1 MKMKLSLNKEKIKQ
15 KNNLRLKELGVSK
28 NNVNNSHREAWQ
40 HIEMKHPPPLPLP
53 HVPEFLAWVQ
63 KFWEN
68 N

>member
-1 MKMKLSLNKEKIKQ
+1 MKMKLSLNKEKINQ

-40 HIEMKHPPPLPLP
+40 HIEMKHHPPLPP
-53 HVPEFLAWVQ
+53 VPEFMAGVQ

>member
-40 HIEMKHPPPLPLP
+40 HIEMKHPPPHPP
-53 HVPEFLAWVQ
+53 SP
-63 KFWEN
+63 N
-68 N
+68 

>member
-1 MKMKLSLNKEKIKQ
+1 MKMKLSLNKEKINQ

-40 HIEMKHPPPLPLP
+40 HIEMKHPPPPLP
-53 HVPEFLAWVQ
+53 PVPEFMAGVQ